1 MERRSFLK
9 ISASTAAVVAVSPS
23 LIAETLKT
31 EDGKALFKAY
41 EKVQL
46 KDKDGNPLKASA
58 LAKEEAYI
66 FNYPHAATPAL
77 LVDLATPT
85 QKEVKLKAEDGTE
98 YIYTGGHGAK
108 GTIVAYSA
116 ICPHSLTH
124 PQKSM
129 SMFKYV
135 DEKGKTMSYD
145 KGGVFVCTSHLS
157 AFEPKEGG
165 KVVGGPAPQALPAI
179 VLEIDKDDNIWAV
192 AVLGP
197 DKFQDFFSAF
207 KQDLKKEY
215 GRKGAKKLV
224 NEEAKAVKLNNF
236 TASVIIA

>member
-9 ISASTAAVVAVSPS
+9 LSGTAAAVAVAPS

-31 EDGKALFKAY
+31 EDGKALFKTY
-41 EKVQL
+41 ERVQL
-46 KDKDGNPLKASA
+46 KDVDGKALKASA
-58 LAKEEAYI
+58 LAKEEAYV

-85 QKEVKLKAEDGTE
+85 KKEVKLKAENGTE
-98 YIYTGGHGAK
+98 YVYAGGHGTK

-129 SMFKYV
+129 SMFNYV

-145 KGGVFVCTSHLS
+145 KGGVMVCTSHLS

-165 KVVGGPAPQALPAI
+165 KVVGGPAAQAVPAI

-207 KQDLKKEY
+207 KQDHKKEY
-215 GRKGAKKLV
+215 GRNGAKKLV
-224 NEEAKAVKLNNF
+224 KEEAKAQKLNNF